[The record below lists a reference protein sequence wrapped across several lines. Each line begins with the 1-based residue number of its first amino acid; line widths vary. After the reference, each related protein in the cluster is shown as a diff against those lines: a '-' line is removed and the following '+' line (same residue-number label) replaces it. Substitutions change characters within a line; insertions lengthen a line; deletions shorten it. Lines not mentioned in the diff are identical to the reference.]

1 MEPVKTETGKA
12 MFMRLFKTH
21 PNIQDTFPSFKGVS
35 LDELMNSR
43 SLYLHAN
50 RVMAVVENAI
60 SALDDADE
68 VIDSLTNLGK
78 KHQPWSLTQEHFR
91 VLGDALLWALQEML
105 NTECTNQVI
114 EAWKELFKFIT
125 RPMLNGV
132 EGDAF

>member
-1 MEPVKTETGKA
+1 
-12 MFMRLFKTH
+12 MFFRLFKTH
-21 PNIQDTFPSFKGVS
+21 PNIQDAFPSFKGVS

-91 VLGDALLWALQEML
+91 VNHFFAVIILFIFTIAHLKTFNSFLNVLAIQENRSFKNNFL
-105 NTECTNQVI
+105 ESRP
-114 EAWKELFKFIT
+114 LFRCHLIII
-125 RPMLNGV
+125 
-132 EGDAF
+132 

>member
-1 MEPVKTETGKA
+1 
-12 MFMRLFKTH
+12 MFFRLFKTH

-68 VIDSLTNLGK
+68 VIKSLTNLGK

-91 VLGDALLWALQEML
+91 VNHFFCRCYIIPFNFALAH
-105 NTECTNQVI
+105 
-114 EAWKELFKFIT
+114 WKTF
-125 RPMLNGV
+125 
-132 EGDAF
+132 